1 MGLPVRDKK
10 DCNRHQVWYSK
21 SATELMVLS
30 RHPSLRPV
38 SVAPWQM

>member
-10 DCNRHQVWYSK
+10 DYNRHHVWYSK
-21 SATELMVLS
+21 SATELMALS